1 MHIKTGYLREFLT
14 VVHRPNDQC
23 GRSIY
28 SFHPFIQLIAL
39 FIIAAKQKGCQISA
53 HRILPQTN
61 ELFSKSFDLF
71 LAQIQRRRSF
81 DLIVHNNQ
89 YVVCF
94 SRKLVTMFSL
104 LAAQYAR

>member
-23 GRSIY
+23 GWSIY

-53 HRILPQTN
+53 H
-61 ELFSKSFDLF
+61 SFDLF